1 MFRKNMDAKT
11 IFFVGL
17 DVAASGIVSTPVAL
31 VAGIIFGLRFAH
43 PYVLESRRLAKFL
56 LQASVVALGFGMDL
70 HEVLQAGRNGL
81 LYTALS
87 IVFALALGLLLG
99 RLLRVGKSPAFL
111 ISAGPGICGGSGL
124 TSSPQRLQPLVEV

>member
-17 DVAASGIVSTPVAL
+17 IVAATGIISPPVAL

-43 PYVLESRRLAKFL
+43 PYMLESRRLAKFL
-56 LQASVVALGFGMDL
+56 LQASVVALGFGIDL
-70 HEVLQAGRNGL
+70 HEVLQAGRNAL

-87 IVFALALGLLLG
+87 LVFALALALLLG
-99 RLLRVGKSPAFL
+99 RLLRVGNTR
-111 ISAGPGICGGSGL
+111 GL
-124 TSSPQRLQPLVEV
+124 LGFARPR